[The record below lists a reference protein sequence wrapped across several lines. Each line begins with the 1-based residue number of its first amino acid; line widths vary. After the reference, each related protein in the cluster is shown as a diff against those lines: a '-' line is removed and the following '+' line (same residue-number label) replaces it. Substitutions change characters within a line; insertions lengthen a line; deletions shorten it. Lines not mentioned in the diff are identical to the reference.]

1 LAQRFAVTYK
11 TSGAGG
17 GDLGI
22 AMSRD
27 SAALAALRAAVAEE
41 GFLWV
46 DLRIDPNGLMVEEL
60 TE

>member
-1 LAQRFAVTYK
+1 MTYK
-11 TSGAGG
+11 ISGAGG

-22 AMSRD
+22 AFSQD
-27 SAALAALRAAVAEE
+27 VEALAALRAAVAAE

-46 DLRIDPNGLMVEEL
+46 DLAIEPHGLLVEEL

>member
-1 LAQRFAVTYK
+1 
-11 TSGAGG
+11 
-17 GDLGI
+17 
-22 AMSRD
+22 
-27 SAALAALRAAVAEE
+27 LAALRAAVAEE